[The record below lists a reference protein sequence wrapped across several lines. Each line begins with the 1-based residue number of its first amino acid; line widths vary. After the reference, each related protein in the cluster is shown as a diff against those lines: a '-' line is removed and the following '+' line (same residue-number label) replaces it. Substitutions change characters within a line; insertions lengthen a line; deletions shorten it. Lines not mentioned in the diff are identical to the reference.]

1 MFGEVNLVNGWD
13 YSFLFIITRAERH
26 RVLKWA
32 PFVFRIIFFIFFIF
46 IFFRVDFRSFADTF
60 EFFEFFHALF
70 NGGFDCRPS

>member
-1 MFGEVNLVNGWD
+1 MTIELMTVL
-13 YSFLFIITRAERH
+13 ITRAERR

-32 PFVFRIIFFIFFIF
+32 PFVFRIIIFIIIFI

-60 EFFEFFHALF
+60 ECFECFEFFHALF